1 MNHKIT
7 WDPPSSTS
15 DFSGIRVFRV
25 TAQLEE
31 VPEKYFEITS
41 GFSTVKVTITDHW
54 ETYNRL
60 VIESGTNMGSDPS
73 INHWDGTSPDIY
85 FVHDTLSMLTMGDL
99 ASVQIASH
107 NMYQTGIDAELIA
120 GDGSEPVPVFSAY
133 ESLPPNLGYGPPAG
147 GPPPAYYKQDFLDG
161 HKVGTITDFLHTR
174 CFVEDKN
181 VPSGDH
187 TYGVIGY
194 NSGGY
199 GECTQ
204 IGPYSV

>member
-15 DFSGIRVFRV
+15 GFSGIRVFRV
-25 TAQLEE
+25 TTQLQAAAA
-31 VPEKYFEITS
+31 KYFEITS
-41 GFSTVKVTITDHW
+41 GFSTVKITVSDHW
-54 ETYNRL
+54 ESYDTL
-60 VIESGTNMGSDPS
+60 VIESGSNMGGDPS
-73 INHWDGTSPDIY
+73 VGKFDGYSPQFY
-85 FVHDTLSMLTMGDL
+85 FVHDTNDMLVMGDL
-99 ASVQIASH
+99 PSIQVASH
-107 NMYQTGIDAELIA
+107 NMNQSGISAELIS
-120 GDGSEPVPVFSAY
+120 GDGSEPIPTFGMYTVMGGDS
-133 ESLPPNLGYGPPAG
+133 G
-147 GPPPAYYKQDFLDG
+147 GPPPVYYKQDFLDG

-199 GECTQ
+199 GECAQ